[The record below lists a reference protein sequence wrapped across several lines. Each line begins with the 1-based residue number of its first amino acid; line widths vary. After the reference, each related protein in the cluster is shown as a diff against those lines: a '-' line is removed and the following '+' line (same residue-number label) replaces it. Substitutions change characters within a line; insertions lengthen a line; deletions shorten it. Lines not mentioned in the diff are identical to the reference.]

1 MNGYY
6 DILGG
11 KTAMEAA
18 IRKFKEETNMEICN
32 LCYVGNLILESLK
45 IIFDNKYN
53 VTTQVT
59 LKHIARRINRR
70 KLI

>member
-6 DILGG
+6 DIPGG

-32 LCYVGNLILESLK
+32 LCYVGNLISESLK

-59 LKHIARRINRR
+59 LKHIAMRINRR